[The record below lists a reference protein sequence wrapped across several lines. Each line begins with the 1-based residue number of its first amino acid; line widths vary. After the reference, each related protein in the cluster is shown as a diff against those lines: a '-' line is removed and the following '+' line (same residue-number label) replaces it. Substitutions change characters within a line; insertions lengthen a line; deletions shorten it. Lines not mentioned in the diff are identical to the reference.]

1 MPKKK
6 KNYIKIIKKKISKET
21 VMHAKNTFRLGV
33 QITVKLPNTLNRI
46 VSNKTQAWKASCI
59 KTKLFMSQNDQ

>member
-21 VMHAKNTFRLGV
+21 IMHAKNTFRLGV
-33 QITVKLPNTLNRI
+33 QITVKL
-46 VSNKTQAWKASCI
+46 SNA
-59 KTKLFMSQNDQ
+59 